1 MSNLLFILILYQIK
15 ILFGTPNESK
25 NLGDKKENLRKA
37 NDLSDDIVI
46 IHLNDVHCG
55 IDDKIGYD
63 GFVLY
68 RKELLTKYRNVITID
83 VGDHIQGGKMGAI
96 SDGEAIIEIMNK
108 VNFDVVTL
116 GNHEFD
122 YGLAK
127 LSDLEKKL
135 NTKYICANFCKR
147 KGKKPIYDPYKIIE
161 KGGKRLAFIGVLTPL
176 TYSKTYL
183 STIKDDDG
191 EPTYDFLE
199 ANSSQVLYD
208 TIQNYINELRENE
221 KVDYVFLLT
230 HIGMN
235 VEAYTSNQLLSK
247 LEGVNAVFD
256 GHTHIV
262 YNITTKDKNNEDIY
276 ISQTG
281 TKLETIGQLIIKED
295 GTINTEII
303 YDVPEPSEALGGKI
317 ITRSNQDRW
326 VDEEMNNFMNNIS
339 VDYEDE
345 LNTVLGY
352 SDYNLIIKPEGSTDS
367 HHIYCRSQECTVGNL
382 ISDAISIAGNGDFS
396 ILNGGSV
403 RDNLNKGNITRGN
416 ILDMLPWFNNII
428 IKQFP
433 GQVILDALE
442 FGVSNYP
449 AASGGFPQISSN
461 LSFDFN
467 PSINSTVICDE
478 MGLFVNVTGERRVSN
493 VKVNGQK
500 LDLNKIYNVSMLE
513 FTSNGG
519 DGYSMFTKYDVYRE
533 ALITDTDALSNY
545 IEKTLEGIIPKK
557 YSVFQGR
564 INNLNEKSQ
573 PNKKN
578 NLTTIVILAIVI
590 PISIIILVLTLI
602 LIRRR
607 KNHNLILEDT
617 HNKQIDESKDKNSLE
632 EDTEKIELK

>member
-1 MSNLLFILILYQIK
+1 MSNLFFIFILYQIK

-25 NLGDKKENLRKA
+25 NLGDKNEKLRKA
-37 NDLSDDIVI
+37 SDLSDDIVI

-68 RKELLTKYRNVITID
+68 RKELLTKYKYVITID

-108 VNFDVVTL
+108 VNFDIVTL

-127 LSDLEKKL
+127 LSILEEKI

-147 KGKKPIYDPYKIIE
+147 KDKKPIYEPYKIIE
-161 KGGKRLAFIGVLTPL
+161 KGGKKLAFIGVLTPL
-176 TYSKTYL
+176 TYTKTYL

-199 ANSSQVLYD
+199 ENRGQVLYD
-208 TIQNYINELRENE
+208 TIQNYINELKENGG
-221 KVDYVFLLT
+221 VDYVFLLT

-247 LEGVNAVFD
+247 IEGVTAVLD
-256 GHTHIV
+256 GHTHVV
-262 YNITTKDKNNEDIY
+262 YNTTTKDKNNEDIY

-303 YDVPEPSEALGGKI
+303 YNVPEPNDALGGKI
-317 ITRSNQDRW
+317 INRSNKDRW
-326 VDEEMNNFMNNIS
+326 VDEEMNNFMSNIS
-339 VDYEDE
+339 IDYKDE

-352 SDYNLIIKPEGSTDS
+352 SDYNLVIKPEETTDS
-367 HHIYCRSQECTVGNL
+367 HRYYCRTQECTVGNL
-382 ISDAISIAGNGDFS
+382 ISDAVNIAGNGDFS
-396 ILNGGSV
+396 ILNGGSI
-403 RDNLNKGNITRGN
+403 RHNLNKGNITRGN
-416 ILDMLPWFNNII
+416 ILDMLPWFNNIV

-433 GQVILDALE
+433 GKVILDALE
-442 FGVSNYP
+442 FGVSKYP
-449 AASGGFPQISSN
+449 IAFGGFPQISSN

-467 PSINSTVICDE
+467 PSINSTVICDDV
-478 MGLFVNVTGERRVSN
+478 GSFVNVTGERRVTN
-493 VKVNGQK
+493 VKINGQK
-500 LDLNKIYNVSMLE
+500 LDLNKIYNVTLLE
-513 FTSNGG
+513 FASNGG
-519 DGYSMFTKYDVYRE
+519 DGYSMFVKYDVYRE
-533 ALITDTDALSNY
+533 ALVTDTDALSYY
-545 IEKTLEGIIPKK
+545 IENNLEGIIPKK
-557 YSVFQGR
+557 YSLFQGR
-564 INNLNEKSQ
+564 INNINEKSE

-578 NLTTIVILAIVI
+578 TLTTIVILAIVI
-590 PISIIILVLTLI
+590 PISIIIVVLALI
-602 LIRRR
+602 LIRKRR
-607 KNHNLILEDT
+607 NHNLITDMYG
-617 HNKQIDESKDKNSLE
+617 KQIDENKNKNTLE
-632 EDTEKIELK
+632 EESENIEL